1 MSTIEKW
8 SYRVRSETRK
18 GSSSSKTPD
27 TTSTAKNKKNIFIA
41 VFSENLSFFSLDQ
54 ILDASNNC
62 DIYFSMN
69 KFQNQSPKLQTS
81 SQAQEVMYGW
91 SATLHICVNEEF
103 WVFSFKLL
111 SVFLHNKFLFYF
123 WVQFR
128 KEKSDFPDISLICSD
143 RKNIL
148 NQGCPRKFKSFGYC
162 KLRLVCRWHKKQ
174 TISLVSM
181 CYRLQTHSYSITCS

>member
-1 MSTIEKW
+1 MQHGSIIICSSWIEN
-8 SYRVRSETRK
+8 
-18 GSSSSKTPD
+18 GSIPR
-27 TTSTAKNKKNIFIA
+27 N
-41 VFSENLSFFSLDQ
+41 FSLLVEAWYKRLLTVIKVIKKAKRGNGRMTTLVKWYSHSPWIDQ

-69 KFQNQSPKLQTS
+69 KFQNQSPKPQTS

-143 RKNIL
+143 RKI
-148 NQGCPRKFKSFGYC
+148 F
-162 KLRLVCRWHKKQ
+162 
-174 TISLVSM
+174 
-181 CYRLQTHSYSITCS
+181 